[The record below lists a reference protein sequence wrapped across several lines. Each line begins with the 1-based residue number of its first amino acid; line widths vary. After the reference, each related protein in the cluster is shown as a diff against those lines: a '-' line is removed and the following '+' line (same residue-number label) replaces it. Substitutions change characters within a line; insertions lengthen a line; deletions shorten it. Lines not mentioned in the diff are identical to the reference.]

1 MKSSIAVILFIFISS
16 IAYGAETSLG
26 APVTPAQPQNST
38 PGAPVDDTTI
48 MTKVQNMMTQ
58 DATLAG
64 SEVTVASQEGV
75 VTLRGTVS
83 SQKQLTAAISDARSV
98 AGVKDVKS
106 EISINPDVTINPNN
120 MPAQ

>member
-1 MKSSIAVILFIFISS
+1 MKSAIAAILLIFIST
-16 IAYGAETSLG
+16 IAYSAETSLG

-38 PGAPVDDTTI
+38 PGAPVDDATT
-48 MTKVQNMMTQ
+48 MTKVQNMLTQ

-64 SEVTVASQEGV
+64 SEVTVACQEGV

-83 SQKQLTAAISDARSV
+83 SQRQLAAAISDAKSV

-106 EISINPDVTINPNN
+106 EIAVNPDVTINPNN
-120 MPAQ
+120 MPAP